1 MSSLRLQKR
10 LAASVLKVGVKRVW
24 IDPNEIAEVALANS
38 RKNIRKLFKDGLIMK
53 RQVHMHSRSRVQAF
67 HEAKR
72 KGRHCGHGKRKG
84 TKDARMPQKVLWMRR
99 QRVLR
104 RLLRKYRDAK
114 KITKDIYHQFY
125 LGSKGNQFKN
135 KTVLIEAIHKM
146 KQEKIREK
154 QLAEQREARRAKNTV
169 RKEKRVAKK
178 LEQLG
183 GITAAPAKEDK
194 KPAAAP
200 KEEKAAPKKDAK
212 PAAPP
217 KKEEAKPAPKKEAAP
232 AKKEAAPAKKEEAK
246 PAPKKDAAPAKKDAP
261 KKK

>member
-1 MSSLRLQKR
+1 MSSLKLQKR
-10 LAASVLKVGVKRVW
+10 LAADVLKCGRKRVW

-38 RKNIRKLFKDGLIMK
+38 RKNIRKLFKDGLIMR
-53 RQVHMHSRSRVQAF
+53 RQVHMHSKSRVQAY

-72 KGRHCGHGKRKG
+72 KGRHTGSGKRKG

-114 KITKDIYHQFY
+114 KISKDLYHSFY
-125 LGSKGNQFKN
+125 LGSKGNQYKN
-135 KTVLIEAIHKM
+135 KTVLIEAIHRM

-154 QLAEQREARRAKNTV
+154 QLAEQREARRAKNTI

-178 LEQLG
+178 LEQLTG
-183 GITAAPAKEDK
+183 AVTAKPAAPVKEEKKPAAPAKPAKEEKKPAAPAKEAPK
-194 KPAAAP
+194 AAPAKPAP
-200 KEEKAAPKKDAK
+200 KEEKK
-212 PAAPP
+212 P
-217 KKEEAKPAPKKEAAP
+217 
-232 AKKEAAPAKKEEAK
+232 AAPAKKEEK
-246 PAPKKDAAPAKKDAP
+246 PAPAKKDEKP